1 MKRLRARVTRLALF
15 LSARRR
21 GHAEQIFDDELESHL
36 QLHIDD
42 NLRAGMTPGEARRAA
57 IVKLGG
63 IESTRQMYRE
73 QTTVPV
79 LEHFTQD
86 LRFAGRQLRRSPGFT
101 ATAIGT
107 LALGTA
113 AALSIFAFVDAAL
126 VRPLPYTNVERLV
139 SATESTAEIPHA
151 ALSHPDYV
159 DWKRLNTVFSAFEA
173 HKGGGVSLTTPSGLE
188 LVPTAHVT
196 AGFFRALGVRPSLGR
211 DFVEEESKPGAPRTV
226 ILSDASWRARFGGSR
241 DVIGR
246 TLEVSDEPATI
257 VGVLPASFHF
267 APRGRPEF
275 WMPFQATSGC
285 DLRRSCHSM
294 LGVARLKDGVTIE
307 RARAEIAGIALA
319 LERQYPDSNRGQGAS
334 LLPLVES
341 IVGDL
346 RPTLLTVLGGA
357 ALLLAIAWV
366 NVISLLLVR
375 SERRKRELA
384 VRSAL
389 GASTVRLVRQFCTEA
404 GLLVAASTACG
415 LLLTLL
421 AVRLLSGLMS
431 EDMLDRLP
439 FLAEV
444 GVSMRVVGA
453 AAVLAW
459 LAALLLG
466 VTPSVRV
473 RFGEL
478 RDGLTEGARGSSGTA
493 WKRLGL
499 RLVVLELATAMVLL
513 VGASLLGK
521 SLHRLL
527 TVELGFEPDRL
538 ATIQVAAV
546 GPRFEGEERAI
557 RLGREVEARVAA
569 LPGVQ
574 AVGIAS
580 VLPVSFNGNTDWIR
594 IIGRPWDGRHIE
606 VNMRE
611 VNAGYFTAVRTRLL
625 RGRVF
630 GPTDIAGRPKVAI
643 INRTLAAMHF
653 ADRNPIGQRFG
664 DRELTPDSIKE
675 IVGVVDD
682 LREGPLDAEV
692 WPAVYYPFEQS
703 PGTFFA
709 VLARTVQDERAIL
722 PSLAAAIRGIDP
734 ELGTR
739 NGGAMRDRIRDSPVA
754 YLRRSSTWLVGG
766 FAALALL
773 LSVIGLYG
781 VVAYS
786 VGQRTREI
794 GLRVAMGAERG
805 AVYRLILGEAGRLIA
820 FGVLLGGAAAI
831 ASARLMQ
838 TLLFGTTPW
847 DMPTLAIVGAVL
859 AAAAMLAS
867 WLPARRAA
875 SVNPIEAL
883 RVE

>member
-1 MKRLRARVTRLALF
+1 VNRLRARLTRLAVF
-15 LSARRR
+15 LSAKRR
-21 GHAEQIFDDELESHL
+21 GHAEHTFDDELESHL

-42 NLRAGMTPGEARRAA
+42 NLRAGMTLEEARRTA
-57 IVKLGG
+57 IIKLGG
-63 IESTRQMYRE
+63 IESTRQKYRE

-79 LEHFTQD
+79 LEHLTQD
-86 LRFAGRQLRRSPGFT
+86 LMFAGRQLRRSPGFT

-126 VRPLPYTNVERLV
+126 VRPLPYANPERLV

-151 ALSHPDYV
+151 ALSYPDYF

-173 HKGGGVSLTTPSGLE
+173 HTGGGVSLTTPSGLE
-188 LVPTAHVT
+188 LVPIARVT
-196 AGFFRALGVRPSLGR
+196 AGFFRSLGVIPALGR

-226 ILSDASWRARFGGSR
+226 ILSHAAWRTRFGGSP

-246 TLEVSDEPATI
+246 TLRLSDEVATI

-307 RARAEIAGIALA
+307 GARAQIAGIALA

-334 LLPLVES
+334 LLPLIES
-341 IVGDL
+341 IIGDL
-346 RPTLLTVLGGA
+346 RPTLLTVVGGA
-357 ALLLAIAWV
+357 TLLLALAWV
-366 NVISLLLVR
+366 NVIGLLLVR
-375 SERRKRELA
+375 SEGRRRELG

-389 GASTVRLVRQFCTEA
+389 GASTVRLVRQLFTEA
-404 GLLVAASTACG
+404 VVLVGASTACG

-421 AVRLLSGLMS
+421 VVRLLSRLMS
-431 EDMLDRLP
+431 DDMLDRLP
-439 FLAEV
+439 FLAGV
-444 GVSMRVVGA
+444 GIGTRVLA
-453 AAVLAW
+453 AAVL
-459 LAALLLG
+459 LAG
-466 VTPSVRV
+466 VATILFAVVPTVRL
-473 RFGEL
+473 RFGDL
-478 RDGLTEGARGSSGTA
+478 REGLTQGARGSSGTT
-493 WKRLGL
+493 WKRLGF

-513 VGASLLGK
+513 VGASLLGQ
-521 SLHRLL
+521 SLYRLL
-527 TVELGFEPDRL
+527 TVDLGFEPDRL

-557 RLGREVEARVAA
+557 RLGREVEARVAT

-594 IIGRPWDGRHIE
+594 IVGRSWDGRHIE

-611 VNAGYFTAVRTRLL
+611 VSAGYFTAIRTRLL

-630 GPTDIAGRPKVAI
+630 AATDIAGRPKVAL

-653 ADRNPIGQRFG
+653 ANQNPIGQRFG

-682 LREGPLDAEV
+682 IREGPLDAEV

-709 VLARTVQDERAIL
+709 VLARTMQDERAIL
-722 PSLAAAIRGIDP
+722 PSLDAAIRAIDP

-739 NGGAMRDRIRDSPVA
+739 NGALMRDRIKDSPVA

-766 FAALALL
+766 FAGLALL
-773 LSVIGLYG
+773 LSIIGLYG

-820 FGVLLGGAAAI
+820 FGVVLGGAAAI

-838 TLLFGTTPW
+838 TLLGTTAW
-847 DMPTLAIVGAVL
+847 DLPTLAAVGAVL
-859 AAAAMLAS
+859 AAAAMVAS
-867 WLPARRAA
+867 YLPARRAA
-875 SVNPIEAL
+875 SVNPIDAL